1 MTPAI
6 PFAGLAPDARIVR
19 GGGDLAAFDFQG
31 AIRLGRELRRS
42 CSGDVSSADV
52 ASTLVD
58 AVNAFEHD
66 ARPACVLVRVFV
78 TRKLRDLPA
87 GLRADLRRA
96 SPESPDGED
105 LPCLQLVAT
114 RGIEPEWNDVE
125 RSSGHR
131 GMLLAGDAGPM
142 VRELARQLRI
152 GDAAPPPTATFYVAD
167 PTTSPAVPSKTF
179 VASYGIRSV
188 VGFGTTAWPGESV
201 VVVVFSRVLVERAAL
216 QAFDVLALY
225 TKLAWIGSREGHAAI
240 GDHERSR
247 ALALD
252 EIVTSHEIHLGD
264 VLLESRRGLE
274 TARVEARRAA
284 EAGAEQVEAHNRNLR
299 RTQRAMFNVIE
310 DLREAREAL
319 ASKVEERT
327 RQLARANQQLEARN
341 HELEEFV
348 YIASHDLQE
357 PLRTVAGYLQ
367 MIERRYGSK
376 LGVEADEFIR
386 FAIEGA
392 QRMQELIESLLV
404 YSRVSL
410 KDKAFEPLAL
420 DDALDT
426 ALRNLA
432 LRIDETGATIERA
445 PLPRVHADRI
455 QMVQLFQNLLGNA
468 LKFAGAKPPRVYVAG
483 QLDSGV
489 CTITVRDEGIGFN
502 PKFVDRIFKVFR
514 RLRRDTPGT
523 GIGLAVCKKI
533 AERHGGR
540 IDAESTPGDGST
552 FSVHFPAEPG
562 LRGTS

>member
-1 MTPAI
+1 MTPTI
-6 PFAGLAPDARIVR
+6 PFAGLAPDARILR

-42 CSGDVSSADV
+42 CSGDVSTEDV
-52 ASTLVD
+52 AATLVD

-66 ARPACVLVRVFV
+66 ARPACVLIRVFV
-78 TRKLRDLPA
+78 TRKLGELPA
-87 GLRADLRRA
+87 ALQADLRRA
-96 SPESPDGED
+96 APERTGAD

-114 RGIEPEWNDVE
+114 RGIEPAWNDVE

-131 GMLLAGDAGPM
+131 GMLLTGDAGPM
-142 VRELARQLRI
+142 VTELARQLRI

-167 PTTSPAVPSKTF
+167 PTTSPAVPAKTF

-201 VVVVFSRVLVERAAL
+201 IVVAFARVVVERTAL

-240 GDHERSR
+240 GDHAQSR

-252 EIVTSHEIHLGD
+252 EIVALHETHFGD
-264 VLLESRRGLE
+264 VLQESRRRLE
-274 TARVEARRAA
+274 AVRIEARRAA
-284 EAGAEQVEAHNRNLR
+284 DSGAEQLEGHNRNLR
-299 RTQRAMFNVIE
+299 RTQRAMLNVIE
-310 DLREAREAL
+310 DLRDAREAL

-327 RQLARANQQLEARN
+327 RQLARANQLLETRN
-341 HELEEFV
+341 QELEEFV

-367 MIERRYGSK
+367 MIERRYGTK

-392 QRMQELIESLLV
+392 QRMQELIESLLF
-404 YSRVSL
+404 YSRVSM

-420 DDALDT
+420 DEALDT

-432 LRIDETGATIERA
+432 LRIEETGATIERA
-445 PLPRVHADRI
+445 PLPRVQADRI
-455 QMVQLFQNLLGNA
+455 QMVQLFQNLLANA
-468 LKFAGAKPPRVYVAG
+468 LKFAGARPPRVHVGG
-483 QLDSGV
+483 QLASGI

-540 IDAESTPGDGST
+540 IEAESTPGEGST
-552 FSVHFPAEPG
+552 FSVHFPSEPG